1 VPILSEQSNRIRP
14 LFVAMI
20 ALVVITVIVLT
31 IVNRPTPTEHWSV
44 SAIRSE
50 YQKIGVPPG
59 STVAGDMDVLT
70 KYGVN
75 AVGRRY
81 STSNQAASLLQHYR
95 SELTQNGWSYL
106 GDFHSGEHWGESY
119 CKRKLLARIEL
130 FTAQGPGEYAFSMSW
145 GDVSEG
151 QCP

>member
-1 VPILSEQSNRIRP
+1 MAIPSDQSHRVRP
-14 LFVAMI
+14 LFVAVI

-31 IVNRPTPTEHWSV
+31 IANRARPTEHWSV

-50 YQKIGVPPG
+50 YQKIGVP
-59 STVAGDMDVLT
+59 SDSAALGDLDVLT

-81 STSNQAASLLQHYR
+81 STRNQAANLLRHYR
-95 SELTQNGWSYL
+95 SELTRNGWSYL

-119 CKRKLLARIEL
+119 CKRKLLARVEL
-130 FTAQGPGEYAFSMSW
+130 FTPQGPGEYAFSMSW